1 MVEVIADGIP
11 PTGPSPM
18 TTAVHIEF
26 ANGLKFDRTDM
37 EVDALIEFLTRIRG
51 ALCLG

>member
-1 MVEVIADGIP
+1 MVEMIADGIP

-18 TTAVHIEF
+18 ATTVHIEF
-26 ANGLKFDRTDM
+26 ANGLKFDRTEM